1 MLSKDSD
8 QMTKRSGLIVE
19 NKMTRNT
26 IYLGFVLAFLL
37 VCSQNSYAVDIFNLA
52 DQSTLRCSGGIVA
65 TGDSDRAVMEKCGE
79 PLEVQ
84 NKQDYGPIWIY
95 NMGQS
100 KFMYYLAFQFG
111 KLQRIVSAPC
121 SSNDYECYDL
131 R

>member
-1 MLSKDSD
+1 MNRNTLNL
-8 QMTKRSGLIVE
+8 GLI
-19 NKMTRNT
+19 
-26 IYLGFVLAFLL
+26 LALL
-37 VCSQNSYAVDIFNLA
+37 WFFSIPAHAVDIFNLD
-52 DQSTLRCSGGIVA
+52 DQTTLRCRGGVVA
-65 TGDSDRAVMEKCGE
+65 LGDSDRAVLQKCGQ

-84 NKQDYGPIWIY
+84 SKQDYGPIWIY

-121 SSNDYECYDL
+121 SVNDYECYDL

>member
-1 MLSKDSD
+1 
-8 QMTKRSGLIVE
+8 MTRKPIFFGLI
-19 NKMTRNT
+19 
-26 IYLGFVLAFLL
+26 LALLMFLATPL
-37 VCSQNSYAVDIFNLA
+37 LAIDIFNLT
-52 DQSTLRCSGGIVA
+52 DQSTLRCRGGVVA
-65 TGDSDRAVMEKCGE
+65 TGDSDRAVLQKCGQ

-84 NKQDYGPIWIY
+84 SIQDYGPIWIY

-111 KLQRIVSAPC
+111 KLQRIASAPC

>member
-1 MLSKDSD
+1 MIKIILLFVVTLS
-8 QMTKRSGLIVE
+8 MVIV
-19 NKMTRNT
+19 
-26 IYLGFVLAFLL
+26 IA
-37 VCSQNSYAVDIFNLA
+37 QNSYAANIFNLA

-65 TGDSDRAVMEKCGE
+65 TGDSDREVMQKCGK

-84 NKQDYGPIWIY
+84 SKQDYGPIWIY

-121 SSNDYECYDL
+121 NSNDYECYDL